1 MNRKEEVLQ
10 DVVIKFAGDSGDG
23 MQLTGS
29 QFTNNTA
36 LLGIDLA
43 TFPDFPAE
51 IRAPQGTL
59 PGVSGYQLRFSS
71 DKVFTPGDEC
81 DVLVAMNAAALKANL
96 KGLKKGGKIV
106 VNVEG
111 FDSKNLRLANYPEGI
126 NPLEDNSLDSY
137 ELIRIDV
144 TKMTREALKDITLGT
159 KEKDRAKNM
168 FVLGFLYWMYNRDME
183 TTTKFLKEKF
193 GKKPEIFESNV
204 KALQAGYNFGDTTE
218 TFTTTYRVEKA
229 KMSPGMYRSIMGN
242 QALTYGLIAASQK
255 SGLPI
260 FLGSYPITPASDILH
275 ELSRHKS
282 FGVRTFQAEDEIAGI
297 AAAIGASYGG
307 SLGVTTTSGPGMAL
321 KAEAMGLAV
330 ILEIPLLIC
339 DIQRG
344 GPSTGLPTKT
354 EQSDLLQ
361 AYYGR
366 NGECPMPIIS
376 ASTPSDCFSAVY
388 EAVRIAVQHMTPVIF
403 LSDGYIANGAE
414 PWKFPKS
421 EDLPPIEVK
430 FKKELGEGE
439 TTFLPYLRDEKLVR
453 PWAIPG
459 VPGLEHRI
467 GGLEKQNITG
477 NVSYDPENHQL
488 MVKIRQEKVDKIAD
502 HIPLQTIDSGPEK
515 GKLLV
520 LGWGSTYG
528 AIKSAV
534 SELLFE
540 GFAVSHAH
548 LRYLRPFPKNLGEIL
563 HHFDQVLIP
572 EINNGQLIK
581 IIRDQYFIDAKGHN
595 KIMGI
600 PVTKTELVMKLRE
613 MLGSNN

>member
-1 MNRKEEVLQ
+1 MIRKQEVLN

-71 DKVFTPGDEC
+71 DAIYTPGDLC
-81 DVLVAMNAAALKANL
+81 DVLVAMNAAALKTNL
-96 KGLKKGGKIV
+96 KQLKKGGKIIA
-106 VNVEG
+106 NTDG

-126 NPLEDNSLDSY
+126 NPLDDNSLENY
-137 ELIRIDV
+137 EVIRIDV
-144 TKMTREALKDITLGT
+144 TKMTREALKEFTMGI

-168 FVLGFLYWMYNRDME
+168 FVLGFLYWMYNRDMDS
-183 TTTKFLKEKF
+183 TTHFLKEKF
-193 GKKPEIFESNV
+193 GKKDEILNSNL
-204 KALQAGYNFGDTTE
+204 KALQAGYNYGDTTE
-218 TFTTTYRVEKA
+218 TFTTTYKVEKA
-229 KMSPGMYRSIMGN
+229 KMDSGTYRSIMGN
-242 QALTYGLIAASQK
+242 QALAYGLIAASQK
-255 SGLPI
+255 SGLPL

-275 ELSRHKS
+275 ELARHKN
-282 FGVRTFQAEDEIAGI
+282 FGVKTFQAEDEIAAI
-297 AAAIGASYGG
+297 TSTIGAAYGG
-307 SLGVTTTSGPGMAL
+307 QLGLTTTSGPGMAL

-330 ILEIPLLIC
+330 MLEIPLIIC

-366 NGECPMPIIS
+366 NGECPMPVIS
-376 ASTPSDCFSAVY
+376 ASTPADCFDAVY
-388 EAVRIAVQHMTPVIF
+388 EAVRVSVQHLTPVIF

-414 PWKFPKS
+414 PWKFPTS
-421 EDLPPIEVK
+421 DQLPPIHVQ
-430 FKKELGEGE
+430 FKTQLGHGE
-439 TTFLPYLRDEKLVR
+439 EKLQPYLRDEKLVR
-453 PWAIPG
+453 PWAVPG
-459 VPGLEHRI
+459 TAGLEHRI
-467 GGLEKQNITG
+467 GGLEKENITG

-488 MVKIRQEKVDKIAD
+488 MVKIRQQKVDKIAD
-502 HIPLQTIDSGPEK
+502 YIPEQKIDTGPSK
-515 GKLLV
+515 GKVLV

-528 AIKSAV
+528 AIKTAVQELV
-534 SELLFE
+534 SE
-540 GFAVSHAH
+540 GHQVSHAH
-548 LRYLRPFPKNLGEIL
+548 LRYLRPFPKNLGTIL
-563 HHFDQVLIP
+563 KSFEKVLVP

-581 IIRDQYFIDAKGHN
+581 IIRDVYFVDAIPYN

-600 PVTKTELVMKLRE
+600 PITKTELVEEIRK
-613 MLGSNN
+613 ML

>member
-1 MNRKEEVLQ
+1 METKEEVLQ

-36 LLGIDLA
+36 MLGIDLA

-71 DKVFTPGDEC
+71 DRIFTPGDAC
-81 DVLVAMNAAALKANL
+81 DVLVAMNAAALKTNL
-96 KGLKKGGKIV
+96 KGLKRNGKII
-106 VNVEG
+106 VNVDG
-111 FDSKNLRLANYPEGI
+111 FDAKNLRLANYPDGV
-126 NPLEDNSLDSY
+126 NPLENGSLEGY
-137 ELIRIDV
+137 EVIKMDV
-144 TKMTREALKDITLGT
+144 TKMTREALKEFEMGT

-168 FVLGFLYWMYNRDME
+168 FVLGFLYWMYNRSLDN
-183 TTTKFLKEKF
+183 TIQFLKEKF
-193 GKKPEIFESNV
+193 GKKEDILNSNIKV
-204 KALQAGYNFGDTTE
+204 LQAGYNFGDTTE
-218 TFTTTYRVEKA
+218 TFTTRYSVEKA
-229 KMSPGMYRSIMGN
+229 KMPAGNYRSIMGN
-242 QALTYGLIAASQK
+242 QALSYGLIAASQK
-255 SGLPI
+255 SGLQL

-275 ELSRHKS
+275 ELSRHKA
-282 FGVRTFQAEDEIAGI
+282 FGVKTFQAEDEISAI
-297 AAAIGASYGG
+297 TSVIGAAYGG
-307 SLGVTTTSGPGMAL
+307 SLGVTSTSGPGMAL

-330 ILEIPLLIC
+330 MLEIPLLVC
-339 DIQRG
+339 NIQRG

-366 NGECPMPIIS
+366 NGECPMPIVS

-414 PWKFPKS
+414 PWKFPQS
-421 EDLPPIEVK
+421 DELPPIEVN
-430 FKKELGEGE
+430 FKKELGHHEE
-439 TTFLPYLRDEKLVR
+439 SFQPYLRDEKLVR

-459 VPGLEHRI
+459 TAGLEHRV

-477 NVSYDPENHQL
+477 NVSYDPDNHQM

-502 HIPLQTIDSGPEK
+502 YIPEQKLDNGPEK
-515 GKLLV
+515 GKVLV

-528 AIKSAV
+528 SIKSAV
-534 SELLFE
+534 IELLAE
-540 GFAVSHAH
+540 GHQVSHAH
-548 LRYLRPFPKNLGEIL
+548 LRYVRPFPKNLGDIIKNFE
-563 HHFDQVLIP
+563 HVLIP
-572 EINNGQLIK
+572 ELNNGQLIK
-581 IIRDQYFIDAKGHN
+581 IIRDQYLVDAKGYH

-600 PVTKTELVMKLRE
+600 PFTKHEIVDEVKKL
-613 MLGSNN
+613 L

>member
-1 MNRKEEVLQ
+1 MRTQEVLK

-71 DKVFTPGDEC
+71 DPVFTPGDSC
-81 DVLVAMNAAALKANL
+81 DLLVAMNAAALKSNL
-96 KGLKKGGKIV
+96 KSLKKGGKIIA
-106 VNVEG
+106 NTDG
-111 FDSKNLRLANYPEGI
+111 FDSKNLRLANYPEGV
-126 NPLEDNSLDSY
+126 NPLEDNSLEGY
-137 ELIRIDV
+137 ELIPMDITR
-144 TKMTREALKDITLGT
+144 MTREALKDFTLGI

-183 TTTKFLKEKF
+183 NTTKFLQEKF
-193 GKKPEIFESNV
+193 GKKDDILNSNI

-218 TFTTTYRVEKA
+218 TFTTQYKVEKA
-229 KMSPGMYRSIMGN
+229 KMQAGSYRSIMGN
-242 QALTYGLIAASQK
+242 QALSYGLIAASQV

-275 ELSRHKS
+275 ELSRYKN
-282 FGVRTFQAEDEIAGI
+282 FGIRTFQAEDEIAGI
-297 AAAIGASYGG
+297 CAAIGASYGG
-307 SLGVTTTSGPGMAL
+307 QLGVTTTSGPGMAL

-330 ILEIPLLIC
+330 MLEIPLLIC

-366 NGECPMPIIS
+366 NGECPMPVIS
-376 ASTPSDCFSAVY
+376 ASTPSDCFAAVY
-388 EAVRIAVQHMTPVIF
+388 EAVRIAVTHMTPVIF

-414 PWKFPKS
+414 PWRYPKK
-421 EDLPPIEVK
+421 EDLQPIHVQ
-430 FKKELGEGE
+430 FKTELGHGE
-439 TTFLPYLRDEKLVR
+439 EKLQPYLRDEKLAR

-459 VPGLEHRI
+459 TKGLEHRI
-467 GGLEKQNITG
+467 GGIEKENITG
-477 NVSYDPENHQL
+477 NISYDPANHQL
-488 MVKIRQEKVDKIAD
+488 MVKLRQEKVDKIAD
-502 HIPLQTIDSGPEK
+502 HIPLQEIDNGPEE
-515 GKLLV
+515 GKILV

-534 SELLFE
+534 NELVKE
-540 GFAVSHAH
+540 GHAVSHAH
-548 LRYLRPFPKNLGEIL
+548 LRYLRPFPKNLGDIIKR
-563 HHFDQVLIP
+563 FDKVLIP

-581 IIRDQYFIDAKGHN
+581 IIRDQYMVDAIGYN

-600 PVTKTELVMKLRE
+600 PITSTEMIEEIKELLRTLE
-613 MLGSNN
+613 D